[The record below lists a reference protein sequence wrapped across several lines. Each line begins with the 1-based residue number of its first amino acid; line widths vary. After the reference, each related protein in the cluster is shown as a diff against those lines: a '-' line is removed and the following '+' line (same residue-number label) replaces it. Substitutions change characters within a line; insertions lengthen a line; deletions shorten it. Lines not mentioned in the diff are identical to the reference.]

1 MPESAPVKILIR
13 TPNWLGDMVMSS
25 GFVRAVLEA
34 FPESQVDLIVKS
46 GFEKIPLPQRGQII
60 PFDPKKETAG
70 NFGRTLRAENYDYF
84 YVLPPSFSAA
94 WMAHKSKI
102 PHRIGYSGE
111 FRSFLLS
118 LAKKPEATPRSQH
131 LLKEYLNLLAPG
143 LSTEKYP
150 PRLEITHEWVEKQL
164 GSLEISLPESFF
176 VFTPGAIFG
185 PAKQWPLEHFR
196 TLATLLHNVFG
207 DPILI
212 LGTEADVKSGAEISL
227 GLDFVQNYCGQTS
240 LSELLAILAKAKLLV
255 GNDSGSMH
263 LMSALQRPQIA
274 IFGSTSPDWT
284 APINPNATVL
294 SRNLSCSPCFSRTCR
309 FAHYDCLKRIEPELV
324 LEEILKLLTEKNQ
337 TEA

>member
-1 MPESAPVKILIR
+1 M
-13 TPNWLGDMVMSS
+13 
-25 GFVRAVLEA
+25 
-34 FPESQVDLIVKS
+34 
-46 GFEKIPLPQRGQII
+46 
-60 PFDPKKETAG
+60 
-70 NFGRTLRAENYDYF
+70 
-84 YVLPPSFSAA
+84 
-94 WMAHKSKI
+94 
-102 PHRIGYSGE
+102 
-111 FRSFLLS
+111 
-118 LAKKPEATPRSQH
+118 
-131 LLKEYLNLLAPG
+131 APG
-143 LSTEKYP
+143 LSKEKYP

-263 LMSALQRPQIA
+263 LMSA
-274 IFGSTSPDWT
+274 
-284 APINPNATVL
+284 
-294 SRNLSCSPCFSRTCR
+294 
-309 FAHYDCLKRIEPELV
+309 
-324 LEEILKLLTEKNQ
+324 
-337 TEA
+337 

>member
-1 MPESAPVKILIR
+1 M
-13 TPNWLGDMVMSS
+13 
-25 GFVRAVLEA
+25 
-34 FPESQVDLIVKS
+34 
-46 GFEKIPLPQRGQII
+46 
-60 PFDPKKETAG
+60 
-70 NFGRTLRAENYDYF
+70 
-84 YVLPPSFSAA
+84 
-94 WMAHKSKI
+94 
-102 PHRIGYSGE
+102 
-111 FRSFLLS
+111 
-118 LAKKPEATPRSQH
+118 
-131 LLKEYLNLLAPG
+131 
-143 LSTEKYP
+143 
-150 PRLEITHEWVEKQL
+150 EKQH

-176 VFTPGAIFG
+176 VFTPESIFG

-255 GNDSGSMH
+255 GNDSGSMN
-263 LMSALQRPQIA
+263 LMSELQRPQIS
-274 IFGSTSPDWT
+274 IFGSTSLDWT

-324 LEEILKLLTEKNQ
+324 LEETLKLLTEKNQ